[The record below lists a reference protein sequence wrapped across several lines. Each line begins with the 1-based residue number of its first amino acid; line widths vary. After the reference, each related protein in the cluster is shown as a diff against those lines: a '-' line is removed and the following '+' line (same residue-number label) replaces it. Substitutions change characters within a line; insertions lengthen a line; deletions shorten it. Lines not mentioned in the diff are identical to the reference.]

1 MEVLLYNKKCTV
13 EYDGTEFHG
22 WQFQK
27 DLTTVQGEI
36 ETALK
41 RIYKKDIS
49 IIGSGRTDA
58 GVHALAQVFNFR
70 AERFIDSSSLKL
82 GLNSLLPRSI
92 VIKDVTDVDIN
103 FHAQKSV
110 KSKTYLYKILNSD
123 TPSALLRNRVWWIR
137 NIFDLD
143 KLSEIITKFVGTF
156 DFSAMCTMKS
166 LKENSVRTV
175 NFIKL
180 YKTDEI
186 INIEINANGFLHNMV
201 RNIIGT
207 SFYIYRKD
215 LPPDTVLEILKSKDR
230 QRGGPTAPPQGLYL
244 KEVFY

>member
-103 FHAQKSV
+103 FHAQKSA

>member
-1 MEVLLYNKKCTV
+1 LEVLLYNKKCTV

-103 FHAQKSV
+103 FHAQKSA
-110 KSKTYLYKILNSD
+110 KSKTYLYKILNSN
-123 TPSALLRNRVWWIR
+123 TPSALLRNRAWWIR

-215 LPPDTVLEILKSKDR
+215 LPPDTVLEILESKDR

>member
-1 MEVLLYNKKCTV
+1 LEVLLYNKKCTV

-103 FHAQKSV
+103 FHAQKSA